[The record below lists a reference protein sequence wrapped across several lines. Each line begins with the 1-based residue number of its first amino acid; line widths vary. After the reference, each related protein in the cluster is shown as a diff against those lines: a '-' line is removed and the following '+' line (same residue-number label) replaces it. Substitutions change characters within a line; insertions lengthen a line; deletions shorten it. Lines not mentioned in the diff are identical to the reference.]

1 MKDIY
6 TKRNTKTIKRNTKN
20 SAADKVRTDLS
31 NQSYWLLFVL
41 LIIVGISI
49 ASIINNIGKKSEDD
63 DFYRLYENSENELNS
78 LIVNNNALL
87 RQQKAL
93 ENERR
98 DLLNSLDLDTTSPEL
113 LAELE
118 EARLLAGQ
126 EAVTGKGLKITLQD
140 KEDYDAL
147 ADSSDSLIHDGT
159 ITHVL
164 NLLSESG
171 ARAMSFND
179 IRITALPQ
187 IYCIGPTI
195 RCYSRRMTPPYVILA
210 IGPPED
216 MEETLQ
222 ADRYL
227 QRITSLDVG
236 VRMTIEKE
244 QILVPSFSDY
254 DDYRSFITHL
264 EVTRSE
270 D

>member
-1 MKDIY
+1 MKDKEIE
-6 TKRNTKTIKRNTKN
+6 RNAKTKN
-20 SAADKVRTDLS
+20 RNSRSSAASKVRTIF
-31 NQSYWLLFVL
+31 NNPVYWLLFVL
-41 LIIVGISI
+41 LLFVGVSI
-49 ASIINNIGKKSEDD
+49 AAMIDSIGQESEEDEVN
-63 DFYRLYENSENELNS
+63 RLYEQAENELNS
-78 LIVNNNALL
+78 LILNNDTLL
-87 RQQKAL
+87 RQQKNL

-98 DLLNSLDLDTTSPEL
+98 DLLDSLALDTARPDL

-126 EAVTGKGLKITLQD
+126 EAVTGQGLVITLQD
-140 KEDYDAL
+140 KEDYDFL
-147 ADSSDSLIHDGT
+147 IDSSDALIHDGT

-164 NLLSESG
+164 NLLAGSG

-195 RCYSRRMTPPYVILA
+195 LYYSRRMTPPYIILA
-210 IGPPED
+210 IGPPEE
-216 MEETLQ
+216 MQEALHS
-222 ADRYL
+222 DRYL

-236 VRMTIEKE
+236 IRMTIEKG
-244 QILVPSFSDY
+244 QITVPSFSEY
-254 DDYRSFITHL
+254 DDYRKFINQL